1 MEIFK
6 GYISEITNSFVIPRF
21 KVTDVIEILVLAVII
36 YYIAT
41 WIRNTRA
48 WMLLK
53 GLGILVLVALIAA
66 VFQLNVIL
74 WLFDNTIGV
83 GVTLLLIVFQ
93 PELRHALEQLGQNK
107 IINKFNFFDDPKDK
121 NERFSEKTIDSIIKA
136 VFAMAK
142 TKTGAL
148 IVIEKDVVL
157 SENERGGISL
167 DANISS
173 ELLINIFEHNTPL
186 HDGAVLIRGNK
197 IVSATCYLP
206 LSDNNHLSK
215 ELGTR
220 HRAGIGISEVSDSL
234 TIIVSE
240 ETGKVSIASGGKIT
254 RNVNPDT
261 IRKKMR
267 GMQNKVEE
275 INGKNGKN
283 GKKIKSLKGWHKN
296 ETKNNA

>member
-6 GYISEITNSFVIPRF
+6 GYIAQLADSFVIPRVNF
-21 KVTDVIEILVLAVII
+21 TDALEILALAVLI
-36 YYIAT
+36 YHIAI

-53 GLGILVLVALIAA
+53 GLGLLLVVALIAA
-66 VFQLNVIL
+66 ILELNVVL
-74 WLFDNTIGV
+74 WIFDNTIGV

-107 IINKFNFFDDPKDK
+107 IINKFNFFDDTKDK
-121 NERFSEKTIDSIIKA
+121 NERFSDKTIESIVKA
-136 VFAMAK
+136 VYSMAK

-148 IVIEKDVVL
+148 IVVEKDVVL
-157 SENERGGISL
+157 SEYERGGISL

-173 ELLINIFEHNTPL
+173 ELLLNIFEHNTPL
-186 HDGAVLIRGNK
+186 HDGAVLIRSNK

-206 LSDNNHLSK
+206 LSDNLSLSK

-220 HRAGIGISEVSDSL
+220 HRAGVGISEVSDSL

-240 ETGKVSIASGGKIT
+240 ETGKVSIALSGKIT
-254 RNVNPDT
+254 RNINADNL
-261 IRKKMR
+261 KKKLR
-267 GMQNKVEE
+267 QIQNKVNVEE
-275 INGKNGKN
+275 SNV
-283 GKKIKSLKGWHKN
+283 KKIKSLKGWHKN
-296 ETKNNA
+296 ETKDNA

>member
-6 GYISEITNSFVIPRF
+6 GYIAQITNSFVVPRVNF
-21 KVTDVIEILVLAVII
+21 TDALEILVLAVLI
-36 YYIAT
+36 YHIAI

-53 GLGILVLVALIAA
+53 GLGLLVVVALIAA
-66 VFQLNVIL
+66 LLELNVVL
-74 WLFDNTIGV
+74 WIFDNTIGV

-107 IINKFNFFDDPKDK
+107 IINKFNFFDDPKNN
-121 NERFSEKTIDSIIKA
+121 NERFSDKTIESVVKA
-136 VFAMAK
+136 VYSMAK

-148 IVIEKDVVL
+148 IVVEKDVVL
-157 SENERGGISL
+157 SEYERGGISL

-173 ELLINIFEHNTPL
+173 ELLLNIFEHNTPL

-206 LSDNNHLSK
+206 LSDNMSLSK

-220 HRAGIGISEVSDSL
+220 HRAGVGISEVSDSL

-240 ETGKVSIASGGKIT
+240 ETGKVSIALGGKIT
-254 RNVNPDT
+254 RNINAEGL
-261 IRKKMR
+261 KKKLR
-267 GMQNKVEE
+267 QVQNKVEDSS
-275 INGKNGKN
+275 I
-283 GKKIKSLKGWHKN
+283 KKIKSLKGWHKN

>member
-6 GYISEITNSFVIPRF
+6 GYIAQIADSFVIPRVNF
-21 KVTDVIEILVLAVII
+21 TDALEILVLSVLI
-36 YYIAT
+36 YHIAI

-53 GLGILVLVALIAA
+53 GLGLLLVVALIAA
-66 VFQLNVIL
+66 MLELNVVL
-74 WLFDNTIGV
+74 WIFDNTIGV

-107 IINKFNFFDDPKDK
+107 IINKFNFFDDTKDK
-121 NERFSEKTIDSIIKA
+121 SERFSDKTIEAIVKA
-136 VFAMAK
+136 VYSMAK

-148 IVIEKDVVL
+148 IVVEKDVVL
-157 SENERGGISL
+157 SEYERGGISL

-173 ELLINIFEHNTPL
+173 ELLLNIFEHNTPL
-186 HDGAVLIRGNK
+186 HDGAVLIRSNK

-206 LSDNNHLSK
+206 LSDNYHLSK

-220 HRAGIGISEVSDSL
+220 HRAGVGISEVSDSL

-240 ETGKVSIASGGKIT
+240 ETGKVSIALAGKIT
-254 RNVNPDT
+254 RNINADNL
-261 IRKKMR
+261 KKKLR
-267 GMQNKVEE
+267 QVQNKNEE
-275 INGKNGKN
+275 VSI
-283 GKKIKSLKGWHKN
+283 KKIKSLKGWHKN
-296 ETKNNA
+296 ETKDNA